1 MTYNLDSGHA
11 VIKYIRMS
19 PRKLRRVANEI
30 RGKGAID
37 AITKLK
43 FMPYSAASVI
53 RKAVQSAIS
62 NAGEKG
68 LDIDSLTILEIF
80 VDGGVTLK
88 RIRPRAQGRAY
99 PIKKRTS
106 NVTVVVG

>member
-1 MTYNLDSGHA
+1 MENARA
-11 VIKYIRMS
+11 VAKYIRMS
-19 PRKLRRVANEI
+19 PRKLRRVADQI
-30 RGKGAID
+30 RGKGAMSS
-37 AITKLK
+37 ITELK
-43 FMPYSAASVI
+43 FMPYSAASVLK
-53 RKAVQSAIS
+53 KALQSAVS

-68 LDIDSLTILEIF
+68 LDIDSLKVLEVF

>member
-1 MTYNLDSGHA
+1 MESVRA
-11 VIKYIRMS
+11 VSKYIRMS

-30 RGKGAID
+30 RGKGAM
-37 AITKLK
+37 ASITMLN
-43 FMPYSAASVI
+43 FMPYSAAAVLK
-53 RKAVQSAIS
+53 KALQSAIS

-68 LDIDSLTILEIF
+68 LDVGSLKVSEVF

-106 NVTVVVG
+106 TVTVVVS